1 MVLNYLTLK
10 DAVVDVGVDPG
21 DHSPLLL
28 DVEQV
33 PHVELGPQEGHPTV
47 LPGVGV
53 TGGHLSDEAVGGGGL
68 VECKA
73 FCLLQVD
80 VGRRT
85 TCCPACWRA

>member
-1 MVLNYLTLK
+1 MVLNYFTLK

-21 DHSPLLL
+21 DHSPHLL

-33 PHVELGPQEGHPTV
+33 PHAERGPQEGHPTV

-68 VECKA
+68 V
-73 FCLLQVD
+73 D
-80 VGRRT
+80 
-85 TCCPACWRA
+85 